1 MKIIHDVKYFYYFI
15 IVFDFIDIFLKYQ
28 SELKNLNYIKH
39 WLLMVVK
46 GTLMQ
51 I

>member
-1 MKIIHDVKYFYYFI
+1 MKIIHDVNDFYYFI
-15 IVFDFIDIFLKYQ
+15 AFDFIDIFLK
-28 SELKNLNYIKH
+28 LKNLNYIKH
-39 WLLMVVK
+39 RLLMVVK